1 MANPYSEHD
10 QTITPPDAS
19 SGQQHEAYYVPATS
33 AWPIVGA
40 IALFLIAL
48 GAGSTVGGLM
58 AGQGPWV
65 LLAGVGLLL
74 IMLTGWFRDVIRES
88 MGGLYSAQLDRSF
101 RQGMSWF
108 IFSEVMFFAA
118 FFGALFYARMIAV
131 PWLGGAGNNAMTNA
145 VLWPDFIAQWP
156 LILTPSGGET
166 QAMGPLGLPLY
177 NTLILLLSSVTV
189 HIAHTALEKDN
200 RPRLTLFLLLTV
212 LLGGLFVYLQGV
224 EYIHAYQDMGL
235 TLDSG
240 IYGNT
245 FFMLTGFHGLHVT
258 LGTIILFIVWCRVL
272 KGHFSAEKHFAFQAG
287 AWYWHFVDVVWLG
300 LFTFVYIL

>member
-10 QTITPPDAS
+10 QSLTPP
-19 SGQQHEAYYVPATS
+19 QEPYYVPAAS

-40 IALFLIAL
+40 LALFLIAM
-48 GAGSTVGGLM
+48 GAGATVGGLF
-58 AGQGPWV
+58 GGNGPWI
-65 LLAGVGLLL
+65 LMSGVGLLL
-74 IMLTGWFRDVIRES
+74 LMLVGWFRDVIRES
-88 MGGLYSAQLDRSF
+88 MTGLYSAQMDRSF

-108 IFSEVMFFAA
+108 IFSEIMFFGA

-131 PWLGGAGNNAMTNA
+131 PWLGGAGNNAMTQA
-145 VLWPDFIAQWP
+145 VLWPEFVAHWP
-156 LILTPSGGET
+156 LVQTPGGTET
-166 QAMGPLGLPLY
+166 EAMGALGLPFY
-177 NTLILLLSSVTV
+177 NTLILLTSSVTV
-189 HIAHTALEKDN
+189 HLAHTALEKDN

-224 EYIHAYQDMGL
+224 EYIHAYEEMGL

-245 FFMLTGFHGLHVT
+245 FFMLTGFHGMHVT
-258 LGTIILFIVWCRVL
+258 LGTLILFIVWLRVL
-272 KGHFSAEKHFAFQAG
+272 KGHFSPEHHFAFQAG

-300 LFTFVYIL
+300 LFIFVYIL